1 MKPGMAC
8 VLEEFTRLRGTQTGN
23 YVAVFKVV
31 SALQGICSAWRETQR
46 QCSELSLGKEGLMTT
61 RDH

>member
-8 VLEEFTRLRGTQTGN
+8 LLEEFTCLQGTQTGN

-31 SALQGICSAWRETQR
+31 SALQGICLACRENPETVQ
-46 QCSELSLGKEGLMTT
+46 
-61 RDH
+61 